1 LSALSNLLSGRIRLP
16 SPPAIAIKILE
27 TVRKDDFTFQDLA
40 FVIEADPALTARI
53 LRVANSSYYPV
64 GKVTTIERALALL
77 GTHAVQNI
85 ALSFVIVTEFQNEAS
100 DVFDPSY
107 FWRRSITSAVASELV
122 AELTKSD
129 KDDIFIIALLH
140 DIGIMV
146 LQSCHPQEYRRVF
159 HGRKPGGLG
168 LCEAEKAAFGFDH
181 QELGYELLKSWE
193 LPEEIYG
200 PINSHHHDGKL
211 SDPFQRQ
218 RFILSIASDLS
229 AFYNGSRD
237 VDRIRH
243 AKLLLD
249 TVFGVSGPDVD
260 ALIESV
266 ASKTLEILSAFEIA
280 PGKMMTFSEI
290 LQEANE
296 ELSNIY
302 DSYELMVIELKQAK
316 EKAERLVKEL
326 HDANEMHRELAFRD
340 GLTGIYNHRF
350 FQEAMDREFLRA
362 KRYSRQLSLILLDVD
377 DFKGINDNYG
387 HTVGDLVLINI
398 SRLLESTVRVTD
410 VVARYGGEEFVIILP
425 ETDITNAATVA
436 ENLREGIEKLTTV
449 VDQKTIQ
456 LTVSLGVTSFDSV
469 KNKNKQSLISVADK
483 ALYIAKDS
491 GKNRVYTIR

>member
-1 LSALSNLLSGRIRLP
+1 MNQLLSGKIRLP

-27 TVRKDDFTFQDLA
+27 TVRKDDFSFHDLA

-64 GKVTTIERALALL
+64 GKVTNIERALALL

-85 ALSFVIVTEFQNEAS
+85 ALSFVIVTEFQNESS
-100 DVFDPSY
+100 DVFDPTY
-107 FWRRSITSAVASELV
+107 FWRRAITCAVA
-122 AELTKSD
+122 AEMIADLTNSD

-140 DIGIMV
+140 DIGVMV
-146 LQSCHPQEYRRVF
+146 LQSCHPQEYKRVF
-159 HGRKPGGLG
+159 KNRKPGGLA

-181 QELGYELLKSWE
+181 QELGAELLKNWE

-200 PINSHHHDGKL
+200 PINNHHHDGKL
-211 SDPFQRQ
+211 SDPYQRQ
-218 RFILSIASDLS
+218 RYILSIASDLS
-229 AFYNGSRD
+229 SFYNGSKE

-249 TVFGVSGPDVD
+249 TVFGATGAAVD
-260 ALIESV
+260 NLIESV
-266 ASKTLEILSAFEIA
+266 ANKTLAILSAFEVA
-280 PGKMMTFSEI
+280 PGTMMTFSQI

-296 ELSNIY
+296 ELSSIY

-377 DFKGINDNYG
+377 DFKLINDTYG

-398 SRLLESTVRVTD
+398 SKLLESTVRVTD

-425 ETDITNAATVA
+425 ETDLSNATLVA
-436 ENLREGIEKLTTV
+436 ENLRTGIESLTTV
-449 VDQKTIQ
+449 VDQKVIT
-456 LTVSLGVTSFDSV
+456 LTVSLGVTSYDAV
-469 KNKNKQSLISVADK
+469 KNKNKQSLISMADK

-491 GKNRVYTIR
+491 GKNRVYAIK